1 MCIRFKNDFTLLSS
15 NKFIQF
21 SSSVLH
27 ATINFY
33 FELKL
38 NTKMNWTWRSLYF
51 WYKNEIDY
59 TLCSNRS
66 LIEDIEVI
74 NNVNTSSDHRLLI
87 AKLKINLQS

>member
-1 MCIRFKNDFTLLSS
+1 
-15 NKFIQF
+15 
-21 SSSVLH
+21 
-27 ATINFY
+27 
-33 FELKL
+33 
-38 NTKMNWTWRSLYF
+38 MNWTWRSLYF